1 MNQPMPLFVLA
12 SLLLHG
18 LWLLV
23 PDGSARSPEIGGWQ
37 QALQVRVSRPA
48 AVARQPATADPV
60 RPTPARSAPRPSPA
74 PHQARQ
80 SRRVAATRPAAART
94 AIARRHTQP
103 PPVHAAQRLPSPN
116 LAAARARISAALR
129 RRLAA
134 QFDYPWLARRRGWEG
149 QVTLAMR
156 VEDNGRLSNLR
167 VVRTSGHGVLDR
179 SALESARRIGAL
191 PEARGWLQH
200 GRSLDLQIPVQYR
213 LFDS

>member
-18 LWLLV
+18 LWLLL
-23 PDGSARSPEIGGWQ
+23 PHGSARNPEIGGWQ
-37 QALQVRVSRPA
+37 QALQVRVARPA
-48 AVARQPATADPV
+48 AEARQPATADAV
-60 RPTPARSAPRPSPA
+60 RQAPARSAGPA
-74 PHQARQ
+74 PNHARQ
-80 SRRVAATRPAAART
+80 ILPVAPAQPAAARAAT
-94 AIARRHTQP
+94 APSHTQASP
-103 PPVHAAQRLPSPN
+103 RHVAQRPPSPN

-129 RRLAA
+129 RHLAE

-179 SALESARRIGAL
+179 SALESVRRIGAL
-191 PEARGWLQH
+191 PEARGWLQR